1 MQMSFIGRSFFWA
14 SLTVALLPGSA
25 DAGDAIRQLTILS
38 RPQAVQPQEFQSIQL
53 MAQEWKKL
61 GVDVDIKVQPWE
73 QMSDFVWAERDKW
86 DMTGWQMAGR
96 PERSDPDELLYNLFH
111 SSTAKDGYNFV
122 GYLNPDYDKLATE
135 QRQETDPEKRKAL
148 VFAAQEMLARD
159 QPIINLVH
167 PRLTY
172 AFNKDIWDEAS
183 VVDQAGVGIKNF
195 WTFTSIKP
203 LGAQKDI
210 IVNAGDAVTFINPL
224 YISGPV
230 DSWITELVWDRLL
243 RVGPDG
249 LPKAWAAESF
259 TWVDATTVDVTLRP
273 GLKWHDGS
281 PVTQDDVIFSFL
293 TPQSDKAPMYKPFVS
308 NIASIDKQGDNGLR
322 FKLKAPSAAFLTTTL
337 SKVNLIPKAI
347 WEPKIK
353 ALEGKADT
361 AETIQED
368 VPMGSG
374 PFKFV
379 RWTKNEEVVL
389 EANPDHFAAPKAA
402 RWILRTVSNTE
413 AALGMLKSGEINFLS
428 EYTGDP
434 EVLEDLL
441 AGMPALKMVV
451 TDDLGFRYIGLNER
465 RAPFDDPA
473 FRRALSAAIDRRL
486 IIGAAYKGYATPANS
501 VIAPVLTFWHD
512 PAVDKMETGIDVAK
526 KILEDAGYSIIDGK
540 LHYPDGKTDT
550 AQ

>member
-1 MQMSFIGRSFFWA
+1 MSLIGRSFFWA
-14 SLTVALLPGSA
+14 SLTFALLPGSA

-172 AFNKDIWDEAS
+172 AFNKEIWDEAS

-259 TWVDATTVDVTLRP
+259 TWIDATTVDVTLRP

-389 EANPDHFAAPKAA
+389 EANLDHFAAPKAA

-434 EVLEDLL
+434 KVLEDLL

-473 FRRALSAAIDRRL
+473 FRRALSTAIDRRL

>member
-1 MQMSFIGRSFFWA
+1 MSLIGRSFFWA
-14 SLTVALLPGSA
+14 SLTFALLPGSA

-172 AFNKDIWDEAS
+172 AFNKEIWDEAS

>member
-1 MQMSFIGRSFFWA
+1 MSLIGRSFFWA
-14 SLTVALLPGSA
+14 SLTFALLPGSA

-61 GVDVDIKVQPWE
+61 GVDVDIKVRPWE

-172 AFNKDIWDEAS
+172 AFNKEIWDEAS

-259 TWVDATTVDVTLRP
+259 TWIDATTVDVTLRP

-434 EVLEDLL
+434 KVLEDLL

>member
-1 MQMSFIGRSFFWA
+1 MSFMGRRFFGA
-14 SLTVALLPGSA
+14 ALAVITMPIA
-25 DAGDAIRQLTILS
+25 AEAGDAIRELTILS

-61 GVDVDIKVQPWE
+61 GITVDIKVQPWE

-135 QRQETDPEKRKAL
+135 QRQETDPQKRKAL
-148 VFAAQEMLARD
+148 VFAAQEMLVRD

-172 AFNKDIWDEAS
+172 AFNKTVWDESSA
-183 VVDQAGVGIKNF
+183 VAQAGVGIKNF
-195 WTFTSIKP
+195 WTFISLKP
-203 LGAQKDI
+203 IGEQKDI
-210 IVNAGDAVTFINPL
+210 ILNAGDAVTAINPL
-224 YISGPV
+224 YVSGPV

-249 LPKAWAAESF
+249 LPKPWAAESF
-259 TWVDATTVDVTLRP
+259 TWVDATTIDVTLRP
-273 GLKWHDGS
+273 DLKWHDGS
-281 PVTQDDVIFSFL
+281 PVTQDDVIFSFMA
-293 TPQSDKAPMYKPFVS
+293 PQGKKAPMYKPFVS
-308 NIASIDKQGDNGLR
+308 NIDGIEKQGDRGLR
-322 FKLKAPSAAFLTTTL
+322 FKLKSPSAAFLTTTL
-337 SKVNLIPKAI
+337 AKVNLIPKAV
-347 WEPKIK
+347 WEPKIA
-353 ALEGKADT
+353 ALEGKTDT
-361 AETIQED
+361 AESIQEEM
-368 VPMGSG
+368 PMGSG
-374 PFKFV
+374 PYRFV
-379 RWTKNEEVVL
+379 SWTKNEEVVL
-389 EANPDHFAAPKAA
+389 AANPDHFSAPKAA

-434 EVLEDLL
+434 KVLEDLL
-441 AGMPALKMVV
+441 AAMPALKMIA
-451 TDDLGFRYIGLNER
+451 TDDLGFRYVGLNAR

-512 PAVDKMETGIDVAK
+512 PAVDQMATGIDVAK
-526 KILEDAGYSIIDGK
+526 KILEDAGYAIVDGK

>member
-1 MQMSFIGRSFFWA
+1 MSLIGRSFFWA
-14 SLTVALLPGSA
+14 SLTFALLPGSA

-172 AFNKDIWDEAS
+172 AFNKEIWDEAS

-259 TWVDATTVDVTLRP
+259 TWIDATTVDVTLRP

-389 EANPDHFAAPKAA
+389 EANLDHFAAPKAA

-434 EVLEDLL
+434 KVLEDLL